1 MLIDFSSMRKITE
14 DLYDKLMFEMK
25 FRGYDLNFNQA
36 FLGGIFL
43 TTLVIQNNS
52 FSHIQNFEEISNNYS
67 FVEET
72 LYPIMFAACETIKII
87 DINNILAMKSNRKR

>member
-36 FLGGIFL
+36 FLGE
-43 TTLVIQNNS
+43 
-52 FSHIQNFEEISNNYS
+52 FS
-67 FVEET
+67 
-72 LYPIMFAACETIKII
+72 
-87 DINNILAMKSNRKR
+87 